1 MEPPP
6 SVAVLKQSCA
16 KSLTAQLFLEQ
27 TAETKAG
34 SYGRTTAVRGRSEMI
49 FYLNNGY
56 GAAVFKPD
64 GTLIETNMDDIED
77 IEIVA
82 SKRHLQSC
90 LKY

>member
-1 MEPPP
+1 MGG
-6 SVAVLKQSCA
+6 LTRSCA
-16 KSLTAQLFLEQ
+16 KSITAQLFIQNQVLEPRRVLR
-27 TAETKAG
+27 G
-34 SYGRTTAVRGRSEMI
+34 TTAVRGRSEMI

-82 SKRHLQSC
+82 SKKHLQSC

>member
-1 MEPPP
+1 MPDLYKIAHEADIIDNGFALKKTPEGI
-6 SVAVLKQSCA
+6 SV
-16 KSLTAQLFLEQ
+16 FN
-27 TAETKAG
+27 
-34 SYGRTTAVRGRSEMI
+34 
-49 FYLNNGY
+49 LNNGY

-82 SKRHLQSC
+82 SKKHLQSC